1 VVPPDVEARE
11 PVAPLAGPL
20 VLVVA
25 LAAVT
30 GCLDAVSL
38 ARLTRTFVGFQ
49 TGNTVLVGLGIG
61 RGELSAAA
69 GPGLAVVAYLAGS
82 ALTPVILRP
91 GAPSPVAA
99 MRRLLALA
107 ATLLL
112 VNAVMVLI
120 SPGAGGPPPTGA
132 VRYVS
137 IVICGLAM
145 ACQTTVVRR
154 VRGIAVSSTFST
166 GMLTRLGH
174 SLGALRDPTLRAHEK
189 VVSLVLG
196 GTIVAFIVGAA
207 IGGMLLVAFGNG
219 AVVGP
224 AVGLLAVAVV
234 VGWRGVRPAD
244 A

>member
-1 VVPPDVEARE
+1 VPPDARARE
-11 PVAPLAGPL
+11 PVAPIAGPL
-20 VLVVA
+20 LLVAA

-38 ARLTRTFVGFQ
+38 ARLTKTFVGFQ

-61 RGELSAAA
+61 RGHFAAAA
-69 GPGLAVVAYLAGS
+69 GPGLAVIAYLAGS
-82 ALTPVILRP
+82 ALTPAVLRP

-107 ATLLL
+107 SALLV
-112 VNAVMVLI
+112 VNAVMV
-120 SPGAGGPPPTGA
+120 SVTPGVDGPAPTGA

-137 IVICGLAM
+137 IVICGFAM

-154 VRGIAVSSTFST
+154 VRGVAVSSTFST

-174 SLGALRDPTLRAHEK
+174 SLGALRDPTMRAHEM
-189 VVSLVLG
+189 VVSRVLG
-196 GTIVAFIVGAA
+196 GTIAAFVVGAA

-224 AVGLLAVAVV
+224 AVGLLAVTVAVAR
-234 VGWRGVRPAD
+234 RGVRPD
-244 A
+244 GG

>member
-1 VVPPDVEARE
+1 MPPDADARQ
-11 PVAPLAGPL
+11 PVAPIAGPL
-20 VLVVA
+20 ALVVA

-38 ARLTRTFVGFQ
+38 ARLTKTFVGFQ
-49 TGNTVLVGLGIG
+49 TGNLVLVGLGIG
-61 RGELSAAA
+61 RGHFATAV

-82 ALTPVILRP
+82 ALTPIVLRP

-107 ATLLL
+107 SVLL
-112 VNAVMVLI
+112 VANAVMVLI
-120 SPGAGGPPPTGA
+120 TPGADGPAPTGA

-154 VRGIAVSSTFST
+154 VRGVAVSSTFST
-166 GMLTRLGH
+166 GMLTRLGQ
-174 SLGALRDPTLRAHEK
+174 SLGALGDPAVRDHEK
-189 VVSLVLG
+189 VVTNVLG
-196 GTIVAFIVGAA
+196 STIVAFVVGAA
-207 IGGMLLVAFGNG
+207 IGGVLLAAFGNG

-224 AVGLLAVAVV
+224 ALGLVAVTV
-234 VGWRGVRPAD
+234 VVARRALRPDD